1 MITSEIKKELSSL
14 GISPKKSLGQN
25 FLIREAIYEKIISAV
40 EPASEDNIIEIGPG
54 LGTLTQYL
62 AKSGAKI
69 IAVEKDRDLI
79 GHLTSKLIKS
89 KNVTIIEGD
98 ILKFKVEDLNLEP
111 TKYKVVGN
119 IPYYITSHLLRR
131 ILEKWPKPKS
141 ITLLVQKEVA
151 KRIVAKPPNM
161 SMLGVSV
168 QYYSSPKII
177 SYVSKSN
184 FLPQPKVD
192 SAIIKLEPR
201 VNNQESRINSEKF
214 FKTARAGFAEKRKQ
228 LINNLS
234 AGLKLSKKSVEEK
247 LNLIDIDPKRR
258 AETLTIEE
266 WSIITKALL
275 SQD

>member
-1 MITSEIKKELSSL
+1 MIRAR
-14 GISPKKSLGQN
+14 KSLGQN